1 MDQGTIA
8 YWLTWVGTG
17 AWVVCF
23 WWMHRISTR
32 QDALLTELR
41 ELARTQ
47 HDILRE
53 VHLDVGESENEG
65 RRHAQDRLHRY
76 QRLRENRWSLAHGF
90 SPCATEAAVRAR
102 SARRA
107 PAVVSRQA
115 STADPRSGTAQAPH
129 RTQDPPVGAY
139 GRSNATIAHQVLWT
153 RCPHGGP
160 LFASWPWP
168 RHTWMLVG
176 SS

>member
-53 VHLDVGESENEG
+53 VHPDVGEIKEHVVEEQGAKINAIAEQVTQVANTVASSKTNAHT
-65 RRHAQDRLHRY
+65 RSMRPP
-76 QRLRENRWSLAHGF
+76 RE
-90 SPCATEAAVRAR
+90 
-102 SARRA
+102 
-107 PAVVSRQA
+107 
-115 STADPRSGTAQAPH
+115 D
-129 RTQDPPVGAY
+129 
-139 GRSNATIAHQVLWT
+139 
-153 RCPHGGP
+153 
-160 LFASWPWP
+160 
-168 RHTWMLVG
+168 
-176 SS
+176 

>member
-53 VHLDVGESENEG
+53 VHPDVGEIKEHVVEEQGAKINEIAEQVTQVADTVAPPKT
-65 RRHAQDRLHRY
+65 HTNSHLTNQP
-76 QRLRENRWSLAHGF
+76 RE
-90 SPCATEAAVRAR
+90 
-102 SARRA
+102 
-107 PAVVSRQA
+107 
-115 STADPRSGTAQAPH
+115 D
-129 RTQDPPVGAY
+129 
-139 GRSNATIAHQVLWT
+139 
-153 RCPHGGP
+153 
-160 LFASWPWP
+160 
-168 RHTWMLVG
+168 
-176 SS
+176 

>member
-53 VHLDVGESENEG
+53 VHPDVGEIKEHVVEEQGAKINEIAEQVTQVADTVAPPKTNTNY
-65 RRHAQDRLHRY
+65 HPMNQP
-76 QRLRENRWSLAHGF
+76 RE
-90 SPCATEAAVRAR
+90 
-102 SARRA
+102 
-107 PAVVSRQA
+107 
-115 STADPRSGTAQAPH
+115 D
-129 RTQDPPVGAY
+129 
-139 GRSNATIAHQVLWT
+139 
-153 RCPHGGP
+153 
-160 LFASWPWP
+160 
-168 RHTWMLVG
+168 
-176 SS
+176 

>member
-53 VHLDVGESENEG
+53 VHPDVGEIKEHVLRWPLASRIIAGPSRHCCRFMCHRRVG
-65 RRHAQDRLHRY
+65 RH
-76 QRLRENRWSLAHGF
+76 
-90 SPCATEAAVRAR
+90 
-102 SARRA
+102 
-107 PAVVSRQA
+107 
-115 STADPRSGTAQAPH
+115 PRSEDVPH
-129 RTQDPPVGAY
+129 M
-139 GRSNATIAHQVLWT
+139 H
-153 RCPHGGP
+153 
-160 LFASWPWP
+160 
-168 RHTWMLVG
+168 
-176 SS
+176 SSA